1 MLGKLFSQAL
11 SGVVSSTPGIST
23 SNSGSATGASS
34 GDDAYDEG
42 FSAGVLPE
50 SVLEE
55 ADTRALLYGPAAIV
69 PRNNHGGT
77 SGVTEGVRVVVVLDL
92 QCADREVFDS
102 EVCCRDSAR
111 RRRASIASGVSNSDS
126 NVAGSDGSNGGGSAL
141 SRLTRSLS
149 SAHLSQSGGSTKA
162 HGNIPRRSHR
172 RTSTLSSA
180 MTASSDATCSQ
191 QRLSPASTSS
201 STATVSTGSTAG
213 NVIELPV
220 KRSIL
225 KELVFGS
232 TPVLFNGT
240 ISKLHPLPDGDT
252 WLATKLFKV
261 SVTEQGSHQALDT
274 MIVDRTKTG
283 SSINFRRGYVAH
295 HTDWSA
301 KKGA

>member
-34 GDDAYDEG
+34 GDDTCDEG
-42 FSAGVLPE
+42 LSAGVLPE

-102 EVCCRDSAR
+102 EVCCRNSAR

-126 NVAGSDGSNGGGSAL
+126 NDAGSDGRDGGGSAL

-172 RTSTLSSA
+172 RTSTLSPA
-180 MTASSDATCSQ
+180 MTASSDATCSHR
-191 QRLSPASTSS
+191 RLSPASTSS
-201 STATVSTGSTAG
+201 STVSTGSTAG

-220 KRSIL
+220 KGSIL